1 MVGIINENN
10 CLMWHECSIDDTQKN
25 IEEFDKEHGGER
37 LPLSELSHKVL
48 LTVDETNRLF
58 GLGICSLRERMR
70 EPKCPFVIKVGE
82 KKQLIDREKL
92 EKYVHE
98 HRRF

>member
-1 MVGIINENN
+1 M
-10 CLMWHECSIDDTQKN
+10 
-25 IEEFDKEHGGER
+25 
-37 LPLSELSHKVL
+37 PLSELSHKVL
-48 LTVDETNRLF
+48 LTVDEANRLF

>member
-1 MVGIINENN
+1 MADEINKICCDERCDVNN
-10 CLMWHECSIDDTQKN
+10 MRNDIN
-25 IEEFDKEHGGER
+25 GHGNETEK
-37 LPLSELSHKVL
+37 LPLSELSYKVL
-48 LTVDETNRLF
+48 LTVEEANRLF

-82 KKQLIDREKL
+82 KKQLIDRQKL

>member
-1 MVGIINENN
+1 MVHEMKENDG
-10 CLMWHECSIDDTQKN
+10 LMWREDSVGDVQKSVEEC
-25 IEEFDKEHGGER
+25 DKGNGAEC
-37 LPLSELSHKVL
+37 LPLSELSYKVL
-48 LTVDETNRLF
+48 LTVDEANRLF

-82 KKQLIDREKL
+82 KKQLIDRQKL

>member
-1 MVGIINENN
+1 MVHEIKENDD
-10 CLMWHECSIDDTQKN
+10 LMWREDSVGDVQKSM
-25 IEEFDKEHGGER
+25 EKCDKGNGTEY
-37 LPLSELSHKVL
+37 LTLSELSYKVL
-48 LTVDETNRLF
+48 LTVDEANRLF